1 MAMKRRS
8 RAGLGSL
15 GLAWA
20 ALALGA
26 GCVGEAGEDKDEGGA
41 DGGADG
47 GAAEGGAGD
56 GAADGEAVNL
66 APSAPIIQLWP
77 GDATTESALFVDVVG
92 GAVDPEGDGITIL
105 YVWRRDGEVQV
116 EWTDAMVMASA
127 TAKGETWTVEVSATD
142 GVNESEGVTAMVIIG
157 NAPPEEPEVELRPA
171 TPAPG
176 EALQCALLSP
186 SVDPDGDALSYA
198 VAWQVDGVDF
208 GGATDGE
215 LPGDTVPVRTTEA
228 GEAWTCAITAT
239 DAEGDRGVGEDSVVV
254 DIPCGTG
261 LESFSAGGLGFVE
274 LCPTTFDMGCTAG
287 QFDCRPDEAP
297 VRPVTLTY
305 GYALSHT
312 EVTQGAFAALM
323 GYNPAEYTGCGDAC
337 PVESLTWH
345 QGAAF
350 ANAVSAAEG
359 LEQCYS
365 CRGSGASV
373 GCSVVVEPA
382 DCDGYR
388 LPTEAEWEAAA
399 RCGQDL
405 PFAGSEAVGLVGWTD
420 RAETPGT
427 FEVGLLADNACGLAD
442 MTGNVW
448 EMTHDWYDSAAYAG
462 GAVSDPTGPATGA
475 DKVARGGSWATEAYR
490 ARVSSRGIA
499 PPDAVLADLGLRL
512 ARTAP

>member
-1 MAMKRRS
+1 MRRS
-8 RAGLGSL
+8 VRVGLSGL

-26 GCVGEAGEDKDEGGA
+26 GCVGEDKGEGGA
-41 DGGADG
+41 DGAADG
-47 GAAEGGAGD
+47 GAADGGGGED
-56 GAADGEAVNL
+56 GAVDGEELNAP
-66 APSAPIIQLWP
+66 PSAPIIQLWP
-77 GDATTESALFVDVVG
+77 GDPVTTDALYVEVPG
-92 GAVDPEGDGITIL
+92 GAVDPEGAAVSL
-105 YVWRRDGEVQV
+105 RYVWRRDGEVQA
-116 EWTDAMVMASA
+116 EWTEDTVMPSA
-127 TAKGETWTVEVSATD
+127 TTKGETWTVEVFASD

-157 NAPPEEPEVELRPA
+157 DAPPSDPEVELRPS

-176 EALQCALLSP
+176 QALECALLSP
-186 SVDPDGDALSYA
+186 SVDPDGDAVSYA

-208 GGATDGE
+208 GGATDGA
-215 LPGDTVPVRTTEA
+215 LPGDTVPVRTTQA
-228 GEAWTCAITAT
+228 GEEWACSITAS
-239 DAEGDRGVGEDSVVV
+239 DAEGGRGVGEDSVVV
-254 DIPCGTG
+254 AIPCGTG

-287 QFDCRPDEAP
+287 QLDCRPDESP

-305 GYALSHT
+305 GYSLSHT

-323 GYNPAEYTGCGDAC
+323 GYNPAEYAACGDDC

-382 DCDGYR
+382 DCEGYR
-388 LPTEAEWEAAA
+388 LPTDAEWEAAA

-405 PFAGSEAVGLVGWTD
+405 PFAGSDEVALVGWTD
-420 RAETPGT
+420 RVETPGT
-427 FEVGLLADNACGLAD
+427 FEVGLLAGNACGLAD